1 MERLSK
7 NQIIWWLLQER
18 NSGFEPLTFCLE
30 GRHSTAELIS
40 HKVIINYFGV
50 FVKSPQTDLNRW
62 PSLYKSVA
70 LPLSYKGIEKGH
82 ECPLIYSSEFYTKE
96 GTEVLEN
103 ATILFAFVCLF
114 RQQIKP
120 LYPVETLASPCNGDE
135 RSRTAVRSI
144 RILILLNINIYSTI
158 YEMVSSIDG
167 MIRYNAT
174 LRSQSGCATKLRYT
188 PKRPELDSN
197 QRPTS

>member
-1 MERLSK
+1 MSRAPYRNWTNLCS
-7 NQIIWWLLQER
+7 LQNCCITTMLIGHR
-18 NSGFEPLTFCLE
+18 KGARMPLW
-30 GRHSTAELIS
+30 
-40 HKVIINYFGV
+40 
-50 FVKSPQTDLNRW
+50 D
-62 PSLYKSVA
+62 
-70 LPLSYKGIEKGH
+70 
-82 ECPLIYSSEFYTKE
+82 SSEFYTKE

-144 RILILLNINIYSTI
+144 RIFILLNINIYSTI
-158 YEMVSSIDG
+158 YEMVSSIG
-167 MIRYNAT
+167 VAGFEPAT
-174 LRSQSGCATKLRYT
+174 LRSQSGCDTKLRYT

>member
-1 MERLSK
+1 MTFA
-7 NQIIWWLLQER
+7 LQKR
-18 NSGFEPLTFCLE
+18 C
-30 GRHSTAELIS
+30 STTELQGQ
-40 HKVIINYFGV
+40 KRGTN
-50 FVKSPQTDLNRW
+50 
-62 PSLYKSVA
+62 A
-70 LPLSYKGIEKGH
+70 PLS
-82 ECPLIYSSEFYTKE
+82 YSSEFYTKE

-120 LYPVETLASPCNGDE
+120 LYPVEALASPRNGDE

-144 RILILLNINIYSTI
+144 RIFILLNINIYSTI
-158 YEMVSSIDG
+158 YGMVSNIG
-167 MIRYNAT
+167 VAGFEPAT

>member
-1 MERLSK
+1 M
-7 NQIIWWLLQER
+7 
-18 NSGFEPLTFCLE
+18 PLE
-30 GRHSTAELIS
+30 
-40 HKVIINYFGV
+40 
-50 FVKSPQTDLNRW
+50 
-62 PSLYKSVA
+62 
-70 LPLSYKGIEKGH
+70 
-82 ECPLIYSSEFYTKE
+82 YSSEFYTKE

-120 LYPVETLASPCNGDE
+120 LYPVETLASPCSGDD

-144 RILILLNINIYSTI
+144 RILILLNVNIYSTV
-158 YEMVSSIDG
+158 YGRVSSIG
-167 MIRYNAT
+167 VAGFEPAT
-174 LRSQSGCATKLRYT
+174 LRSQSECATKLRYT